1 MKRKAEIKNLVL
13 VLILPVLLLIWWQA
27 AANSGSINTRLIP
40 SPLMVIENFKEI
52 ILNGRLWKNL
62 SVSFSRV
69 VVGFLIGAALG
80 LIFGFVMGLFKN
92 VNLLLTLF
100 VSVLRPIPTIALIP
114 VFILILGIGESSKY
128 AIIAIGSFWS
138 VLLNT
143 INGVD
148 SVDSKLLEVGYA
160 YRISKKDQI
169 FRIVLPSA
177 LPSILTGLRLG
188 VGSAWIS
195 VIGAEMLAASR
206 GIGYMIT
213 YARDNSQVSTM
224 YAGVLTIGIVGLII
238 DRVLISIQKVYLKRS
253 RGIAK

>member
-69 VVGFLIGAALG
+69 VVGFLIGATLG
-80 LIFGFVMGLFKN
+80 LIFGFFMGLFKN

-160 YRISKKDQI
+160 YRIS
-169 FRIVLPSA
+169 
-177 LPSILTGLRLG
+177 
-188 VGSAWIS
+188 
-195 VIGAEMLAASR
+195 
-206 GIGYMIT
+206 
-213 YARDNSQVSTM
+213 
-224 YAGVLTIGIVGLII
+224 
-238 DRVLISIQKVYLKRS
+238 
-253 RGIAK
+253 